1 MKNSILILIIL
12 LTFSCAN
19 TRVIDIKSPI
29 EVTKYMNTI
38 TEAELKEHLYII
50 ASDSMQGRETGS
62 LGQQKTAKYLV
73 SQYKKN
79 EITHPTSLENYSQK
93 VPSKALKARNGK
105 YLNDSEN
112 ICAFIKGSKNPEEII
127 VISAH
132 YDHVGTKDGQVF
144 YGADDNGTGTAA
156 LLEVAQAFQ
165 IAAKEGRGPK
175 RSILFLHV
183 TGEEHGLLGS
193 KYYSENPIFPLAN
206 TVSDIN
212 IDMIGRRDPEH
223 SQTNNYV
230 YAIGAERLSSDL
242 YNILVAV
249 NDKYTKLDVD
259 FRYTETN
266 DPSNYYRRSDHYNFA
281 KFGIPSVFFF
291 NGVHA
296 DYHRATDTPDKIEF
310 DALRKRAQLTFVLA
324 WELANRENRIMVDK
338 I

>member
-1 MKNSILILIIL
+1 MKKSILILIVL

-19 TRVIDIKSPI
+19 TRVFEIKIPSDT
-29 EVTKYMNTI
+29 TKYLNTI

-62 LGQQKTAKYLV
+62 LGQKKAANYLV
-73 SQYKKN
+73 SQYQKN
-79 EITHPTSLENYSQK
+79 DISYPESLSNYSQK
-93 VPSKALKARNGK
+93 VPSKSLKARNGQ

-112 ICAFIKGSKNPEEII
+112 ICAFIKGTEKPEEII
-127 VISAH
+127 VLSAH
-132 YDHVGTKDGQVF
+132 YDHVGSRNGQVF

-156 LLEVAQAFQ
+156 LLEIAQAFK
-165 IAAKEGRGPK
+165 IAAKEGNGPK

-212 IDMIGRRDPEH
+212 IDMIGRRDSDH
-223 SQTNNYV
+223 SQNNNYV

-249 NDKYTKLDVD
+249 NEKYTKLDVD
-259 FRYTETN
+259 FRYTANN
-266 DPSNYYRRSDHYNFA
+266 DPSNYYTRSDHYNFA

-291 NGVHA
+291 NGVHP
-296 DYHRATDTPDKIEF
+296 DYHRSTDTADKIEF
-310 DALRKRAQLTFVLA
+310 DALKKRTQLAFVLA
-324 WELANRENRIMVDK
+324 WELANRENRIVVDK
-338 I
+338 K

>member
-1 MKNSILILIIL
+1 MKKSILILILL

-19 TRVIDIKSPI
+19 TRVFEIKSPTDA
-29 EVTKYMNTI
+29 TKYLNTI
-38 TEAELKEHLYII
+38 TEDELKEHLYII

-62 LGQQKTAKYLV
+62 VGQKKAANYLV
-73 SQYKKN
+73 SQYQKN
-79 EITHPTSLENYSQK
+79 DISFPESLVSYSQK
-93 VPSKALKARNGK
+93 VPSKSLKARNGQ
-105 YLNDSEN
+105 YLNESEN
-112 ICAFIKGSKNPEEII
+112 ICAFIKGTEKPEEII
-127 VISAH
+127 VLSAH
-132 YDHVGTKDGQVF
+132 YDHVGTKNGQVF

-156 LLEVAQAFQ
+156 LLEIAQAFK
-165 IAAKEGRGPK
+165 IAAKEGHGPK

-249 NDKYTKLDVD
+249 NEKYTKLEVD
-259 FRYTETN
+259 FRYTATN
-266 DPSNYYRRSDHYNFA
+266 DPGNYYTRSDHYNFA

-296 DYHRATDTPDKIEF
+296 DYHRATDSADKIEF
-310 DALRKRAQLTFVLA
+310 DALKKRTQLAFVLA
-324 WELANRENRIMVDK
+324 WELANRENRIVIDK
-338 I
+338 K